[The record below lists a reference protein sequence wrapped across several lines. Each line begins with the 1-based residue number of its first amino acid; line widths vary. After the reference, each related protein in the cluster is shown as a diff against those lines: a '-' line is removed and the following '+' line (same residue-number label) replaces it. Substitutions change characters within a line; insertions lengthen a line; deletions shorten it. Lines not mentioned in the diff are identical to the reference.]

1 MEIKELVLPSA
12 VKRILRILQ
21 EAGYPA
27 YVVGGSVRDFLR
39 GFTPHDW
46 DICTGAPADRVR
58 EIFREKGYGI
68 APTGQN
74 FGTVVVLEKRTPY
87 EITVFRKKSDLE
99 KIREAFS
106 QSGGSCTEMPSSGD
120 GERVPYGSLLS
131 DSLLFQSLPSG
142 NLPVGGSPADLS
154 HFVNLR
160 GASLASLV
168 QVSNP
173 RGRYRPLPNIPF
185 DDPRAGSALYEDLG
199 LRDFTVNAIA
209 WSPQEGFVDPYGG
222 MQDIEDGV
230 LRCPGLA
237 SERLAEDPL
246 RILRALR
253 FSSVL
258 GLTIHPDLNEA
269 VHRLF
274 SKLGCVSVER
284 ITSEFYRFMDGP
296 SVRVAALLRE
306 YADVF
311 CYLMPELRPMVGFD
325 QRNHNHIYDVWEHT
339 LKVMEA
345 CKLDDRILKFT
356 ILFHD
361 TGKPHVFT
369 VDERGV
375 GHFYGHAI
383 VSCQICQ
390 QITDRMRF
398 DKNTA
403 RDVNVLVEVHD
414 ARVEGNTRSVR
425 HWINRLGLEQF
436 KRLLVMK
443 RCDAAGQNPYYWPDR
458 EAYIGSVE
466 KAFHQLMSRS
476 DVCYDLKTL
485 AVDGKDLIRA
495 GYARGEALGL
505 CLKRLL
511 DEVLDEKLPNE
522 KGALLAR
529 AEEWLGE

>member
-1 MEIKELVLPSA
+1 MEVKELILPSA
-12 VKRILRILQ
+12 VKRILRTLQ

-39 GFTPHDW
+39 GITPHDW
-46 DICTGAPADRVR
+46 DICTGAPVGRIR
-58 EIFREKGYGI
+58 EIFSEKGYGI

-74 FGTVVVLEKRTPY
+74 FGTVVVLDKRTPY
-87 EITVFRKKSDLE
+87 EITVFRKKADVE
-99 KIREAFS
+99 KK
-106 QSGGSCTEMPSSGD
+106 QGD
-120 GERVPYGSLLS
+120 GFPVGLSCRERKDSGESLPYGCLLS
-131 DSLLFQSLPSG
+131 DNLLFQSLPSDRMSVENPHAG
-142 NLPVGGSPADLS
+142 ISN
-154 HFVNLR
+154 FVNLR

-168 QVSNP
+168 QISNP

-209 WSPQEGFVDPYGG
+209 WSPQEGFIDPYGG
-222 MQDIEDGV
+222 IQDIEDGV

-237 SERLAEDPL
+237 SDRLAEDPL

-258 GLTIHPDLNEA
+258 GFSLHPDLAEA
-269 VHRLF
+269 IHVLYAR
-274 SKLGCVSVER
+274 LGCVSVER
-284 ITSEFYRFMDGP
+284 ITAEFYRFMDGP
-296 SVRVAALLRE
+296 SLRIAALLRE
-306 YADVF
+306 YVDVF

-345 CKLDDRILKFT
+345 CKPDDRILKFT

-383 VSCQICQ
+383 VSCQICRQ
-390 QITDRMRF
+390 VTDRMRF
-398 DKNTA
+398 DKKTA
-403 RDVNVLVEVHD
+403 QEVNVLVEVHD

-425 HWINRLGLEQF
+425 HWINRLGLDQF

-458 EAYIGSVE
+458 EAYISSVE
-466 KAFHQLMSRS
+466 SAFDRLMSQENA
-476 DVCYDLKTL
+476 CYDLKTL
-485 AVDGKDLIRA
+485 AVGGKDLMRI
-495 GYARGEALGL
+495 GYARGVELGH
-505 CLKRLL
+505 CLQRLL

-522 KGALLAR
+522 RDALLER
-529 AEEWLGE
+529 AGQWRNE